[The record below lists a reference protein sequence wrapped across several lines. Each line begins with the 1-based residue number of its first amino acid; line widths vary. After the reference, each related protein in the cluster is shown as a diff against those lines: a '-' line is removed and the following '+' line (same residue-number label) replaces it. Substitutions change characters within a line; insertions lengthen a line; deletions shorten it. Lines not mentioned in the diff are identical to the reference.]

1 MAYSTLGMS
10 DTRNRVSAENAL
22 WETEAQLAFAA
33 EANALGLFEWDLT
46 TGALTWPHGDEASL
60 GLRPGSV
67 ADFESWSQRVLPE
80 DVASTQAQIAD
91 VAAQKLGKFTFRYR
105 IRGDDGKVRTIEGAA
120 RCIYDGRGTLVRTTG
135 VNIDVTERV
144 EREAALRD
152 REAQLGAILA
162 TMPNAMVV
170 VDADGV
176 IHTFSA
182 AAEHLFGYAA
192 DDLIGQNVAM
202 LVPES
207 KRASL
212 SAKFGTYR
220 AARAGGESDTQFE
233 LVGRCNGGAEIPV
246 ELRIA
251 KMTAA
256 GEPRYTVFVHDLS
269 EREAA
274 ERAANDLRNELAQ
287 VGRGAAMGELAAS
300 LAHELNQPLSA
311 TANFLAATILLVSRG
326 GDRDKVAELVALAN
340 DQIQRAGSIIRN
352 IREFIVKRD
361 VEIGIEP
368 IEKTVRDAVSLVLVG
383 SARVDVEV
391 RYAFEQPGQFMLAD
405 RVQIQQVLVNLLRN
419 AAEALQDQPKH
430 RRTILIAVRGKPGDM
445 IEISVSDTGS
455 GIDMRILEK
464 LFTPLSSTKGS
475 EGMGLGLSIC
485 RRIIEAHG
493 GTLSA
498 ENRSAGGA
506 TFRFTLPSGSF
517 EMPEDA

>member
-1 MAYSTLGMS
+1 
-10 DTRNRVSAENAL
+10 
-22 WETEAQLAFAA
+22 
-33 EANALGLFEWDLT
+33 
-46 TGALTWPHGDEASL
+46 
-60 GLRPGSV
+60 
-67 ADFESWSQRVLPE
+67 
-80 DVASTQAQIAD
+80 
-91 VAAQKLGKFTFRYR
+91 
-105 IRGDDGKVRTIEGAA
+105 
-120 RCIYDGRGTLVRTTG
+120 
-135 VNIDVTERV
+135 
-144 EREAALRD
+144 
-152 REAQLGAILA
+152 
-162 TMPNAMVV
+162 
-170 VDADGV
+170 
-176 IHTFSA
+176 
-182 AAEHLFGYAA
+182 
-192 DDLIGQNVAM
+192 
-202 LVPES
+202 
-207 KRASL
+207 
-212 SAKFGTYR
+212 
-220 AARAGGESDTQFE
+220 
-233 LVGRCNGGAEIPV
+233 
-246 ELRIA
+246 
-251 KMTAA
+251 MTAA

-300 LAHELNQPLSA
+300 LAHELNQQLSA

-475 EGMGLGLSIC
+475 EGMGLGMSIC

>member
-1 MAYSTLGMS
+1 MP
-10 DTRNRVSAENAL
+10 DTRNRVSAESAL
-22 WETEAQLAFAA
+22 WEAEAQLAFAA
-33 EANALGLFEWDLT
+33 ETTALGLFEWDLV
-46 TGALTWPHGDEASL
+46 TGALTWSYGDEASL
-60 GLRPGSV
+60 GLAPGSIV
-67 ADFESWSQRVLPE
+67 SFESWSQRVFPE
-80 DVASTQAQIAD
+80 DVSATQTLIAK
-91 VAAQKLGKFTFRYR
+91 VAAQKLDKFTFRYR
-105 IRGDDGKVRTIEGAA
+105 IRRDDGKARTIEGAA
-120 RCIYDGRGTLVRTTG
+120 RCIYDAGGTLVKTTG
-135 VNIDVTERV
+135 VNVDVTERV

-152 REAQLGAILA
+152 REAQLGAIMA
-162 TMPNAMVV
+162 TMPSAMVV
-170 VDADGV
+170 IDVDGA
-176 IHTFSA
+176 IHMFSA
-182 AAEHLFGYAA
+182 AAERLFGYAA
-192 DDLIGQNVAM
+192 ADLLGQNLAL
-202 LVPES
+202 LVPNSARE
-207 KRASL
+207 SL
-212 SAKFGTYR
+212 SAQFASYR
-220 AARAGGESDTQFE
+220 AARVSGDAGELFE
-233 LVGRCNGGAEIPV
+233 LVARCNGGAEIPV
-246 ELRIA
+246 EFSIA
-251 KMTAA
+251 EMIVA
-256 GEPRYTVFVHDLS
+256 GEPRYTVFIRDLS
-269 EREAA
+269 ERAAA
-274 ERAANDLRNELAQ
+274 EQAAADLRNELAQ

-311 TANFLAATILLVSRG
+311 TANFLAATVLLVSRG
-326 GDRDKVAELVALAN
+326 GDRDKVAELVTLAN

-445 IEISVSDTGS
+445 IEISVSDTGA
-455 GIDMRILEK
+455 GIDARILET

-506 TFRFTLPSGSF
+506 TFRFTLPAGSF
-517 EMPEDA
+517 EMPDDDR